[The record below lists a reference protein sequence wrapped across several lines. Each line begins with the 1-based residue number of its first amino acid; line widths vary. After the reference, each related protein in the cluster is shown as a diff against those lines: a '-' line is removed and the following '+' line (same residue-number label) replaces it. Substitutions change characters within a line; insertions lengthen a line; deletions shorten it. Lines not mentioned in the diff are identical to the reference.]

1 MRIASFQNCTE
12 NGHILSCFS
21 RIGVVESMAECENHC
36 RTKSRFAFE
45 LNDFYNFAHR
55 LNQSNFLYR
64 NGSQDEETSSFQK
77 SQLA

>member
-1 MRIASFQNCTE
+1 MRIASFQYCTE
-12 NGHILSCFS
+12 NGQILSCFS

-55 LNQSNFLYR
+55 LNQSNFLYQ
-64 NGSQDEETSSFQK
+64 NVSQDEETSSFQK
-77 SQLA
+77 S